1 MQQMYVYESDGQKF
15 ELSVVCI
22 EQEGKSTIV
31 YDGHSKFVFIGA
43 YMQEYSLM
51 NNRKIGKRQKV
62 SYHRVI

>member
-22 EQEGKSTIV
+22 EQEGKNTIV
-31 YDGHSKFVFIGA
+31 YDGISKYVFTGV

-51 NNRKIGKRQKV
+51 SNCKIGKRQKV
-62 SYHRVI
+62 SYHGVI